1 MWLVVLFCASVLLF
15 CNSTHHSGLIFLNI
29 NGIWHWLCFIAKILI
44 SNHETGYIYLTTL
57 KKIRIFIATKIQD
70 FIAVNITFV
79 NSKLSRL
86 DKNSTF
92 LWMSAFISKKTVSVE
107 IKFYIVIFEWWS
119 SNLSS
124 IWPERHIAFR

>member
-79 NSKLSRL
+79 NNKLSRL

>member
-92 LWMSAFISKKTVSVE
+92 LWMSAFISKKTVSKCWNKVLYCYFW
-107 IKFYIVIFEWWS
+107 IVVFKFKLHLTWETYRF
-119 SNLSS
+119 
-124 IWPERHIAFR
+124 